1 VQPFDQS
8 FVFNYHLAELAGR
21 EENGLPARKVNTNYM
36 DGLLV
41 TRWMILDFKVDKLP
55 NLIVDRQLD
64 YKVDEPFCHK
74 VDGIPDTKQGN
85 YLMTN
90 WKD

>member
-1 VQPFDQS
+1 M
-8 FVFNYHLAELAGR
+8 AELAGR
-21 EENGLPARKVNTNYM
+21 EENGVPARKVNMKYM
-36 DGLLV
+36 IKLDGLLV

-64 YKVDEPFCHK
+64 CKVDEPFCHK
-74 VDGIPDTKQGN
+74 VEGIPDTKQGN

>member
-1 VQPFDQS
+1 M
-8 FVFNYHLAELAGR
+8 AELAGH
-21 EENGLPARKVNTNYM
+21 EEYGLPARKVNTNYM
-36 DGLLV
+36 IKLDGLLV

-55 NLIVDRQLD
+55 NLKVDRQLD

-74 VDGIPDTKQGN
+74 VEGVPDTKWGN